1 MAETHRITRA
11 AYLESLND
19 FRVFL
24 KEHCSAYPGVTEEV
38 LYDLQLAVD
47 EACTNIITH
56 GYAGMDPGSIILDL
70 EMDSGKLILSLT
82 DFGHSFEPD
91 NTPVPNVD
99 APIEEREVGGFG
111 LFFIQQSV
119 DRMDYRV
126 TEDGNTMTLIKVL
139 AKSKEEENE
148 N

>member
-1 MAETHRITRA
+1 MADTHRMTRA

-19 FRVFL
+19 FRAFI
-24 KEHCSAYPGVTEEV
+24 KEHCASYPGVDSQI

-70 EMDSGKLILSLT
+70 DMTPEKLTIFLT

-91 NTPVPNVD
+91 STPTPNVQ
-99 APIEEREVGGFG
+99 APIEEREMGGFG

-119 DRMDYRV
+119 DQMDYRV
-126 TEDGNTMTLIKVL
+126 TEDGNTMILTKYLSR
-139 AKSKEEENE
+139 ANRGG
-148 N
+148 